1 MLLKITQ
8 KIIRENVFEQK
19 KKKRGLNFN
28 PRVKR
33 WSAFEQLGPGVHPDA
48 VKQPSAFATL
58 ETKRKLGRVNDCK
71 DFWDCY
77 MGQGK
82 NIDQ

>member
-1 MLLKITQ
+1 MFLS
-8 KIIRENVFEQK
+8 K
-19 KKKRGLNFN
+19 KKETRVKFY

-58 ETKRKLGRVNDCK
+58 ETKRKLWRVNDCK
-71 DFWDCY
+71 NFWDCY

-82 NIDQ
+82 NIGQ